1 VGAGGAAM
9 PLSRAGRPQGL
20 LPSMIPSLCAAL
32 SAVMLLV
39 LSGLFFAFPCRWLVQ
54 NGEWVYPIVTGP
66 LFVLSFCSLI
76 ALNGSDPG
84 ILHQG
89 SNELDPMMMPV
100 VWVNHMA
107 FHLQWCPKCR
117 FHRPPR
123 THHCPRCNICVE
135 DFDHHNRWVNNCVG
149 HRNYRLYLLLVLSLC
164 LYTLAVL
171 VACVMVLVRTTH
183 LPYGLDKIITIVVAV
198 PAAGFLVP
206 LFVLLLIKAW
216 SVSKAERSHEGKY
229 QYLHLN
235 NPFDLGCARNWCLVA
250 TPSIWLVLPRYMAE
264 AVGLQSAVGPDW
276 VPMQTLGSPQRPN
289 SGSLHTGTGS
299 PRASTSCRS
308 PGGEV
313 SVCLCACVRVCVC
326 VRMYKCS
333 CLCLWCW
340 EWASPDCADV
350 GGSSRMV
357 QWP

>member
-1 VGAGGAAM
+1 M
-9 PLSRAGRPQGL
+9 PLSRAGQPQGL
-20 LPSMIPSLCAAL
+20 LPWMLPSLCAAL
-32 SAVMLLV
+32 SAVMLLI

-54 NGEWVYPIVTGP
+54 NGEWVYPVILGP
-66 LFVLSFCSLI
+66 LFVLTFCCLI

-84 ILHQG
+84 TLHQG

-100 VWVNHMA
+100 VWVNHRA

-135 DFDHHNRWVNNCVG
+135 DFDHHSRWVNNCVG

-171 VACVMVLVRTTH
+171 VACVTVLVRTTH
-183 LPYGLDKIITIVVAV
+183 LPYGLDKIITIGVAV

-229 QYLHLN
+229 QYLYVK
-235 NPFDLGCARNWCLVA
+235 NPFDLGCARNWCFTIFA
-250 TPSIWLVLPRYMAE
+250 PRGPKYMAE
-264 AVGLQSAVGPDW
+264 AVGLQRAVGPDW
-276 VPMQTLGSPQRPN
+276 VPMQTLHCSTGP
-289 SGSLHTGTGS
+289 SG
-299 PRASTSCRS
+299 PVFQPS
-308 PGGEV
+308 PGQGLAPTPKLRV
-313 SVCLCACVRVCVC
+313 STHRDGLPQGVEILQI
-326 VRMYKCS
+326 
-333 CLCLWCW
+333 
-340 EWASPDCADV
+340 
-350 GGSSRMV
+350 SRR
-357 QWP
+357 QL

>member
-1 VGAGGAAM
+1 M

-235 NPFDLGCARNWCLVA
+235 NPFDLGCARNWCFTIFA
-250 TPSIWLVLPRYMAE
+250 PRGPKYMAE

-276 VPMQTLGSPQRPN
+276 VPMQTLHCSRGPSGPSPPAVPGPGARPT
-289 SGSLHTGTGS
+289 SKLGV
-299 PRASTSCRS
+299 STHRDGL
-308 PGGEV
+308 PQGV
-313 SVCLCACVRVCVC
+313 DILQI
-326 VRMYKCS
+326 
-333 CLCLWCW
+333 
-340 EWASPDCADV
+340 
-350 GGSSRMV
+350 SRR
-357 QWP
+357 QLLIWS

>member
-1 VGAGGAAM
+1 M
-9 PLSRAGRPQGL
+9 S
-20 LPSMIPSLCAAL
+20 
-32 SAVMLLV
+32 
-39 LSGLFFAFPCRWLVQ
+39 SGIGSCRWLLQ

-135 DFDHHNRWVNNCVG
+135 DFDHHSRWVNNCIG

-216 SVSKAERSHEGKY
+216 SVSKAERSHEGKVCG
-229 QYLHLN
+229 
-235 NPFDLGCARNWCLVA
+235 PGGARTPGCGRSPC
-250 TPSIWLVLPRYMAE
+250 PSRTSAPSTLPPLPWSSWPALPRRCLLSPSDPDSAP
-264 AVGLQSAVGPDW
+264 VVPPLGLSVTLPTGCPASRASCVPGRACSILSAV
-276 VPMQTLGSPQRPN
+276 R
-289 SGSLHTGTGS
+289 SG
-299 PRASTSCRS
+299 
-308 PGGEV
+308 E
-313 SVCLCACVRVCVC
+313 
-326 VRMYKCS
+326 
-333 CLCLWCW
+333 
-340 EWASPDCADV
+340 
-350 GGSSRMV
+350 
-357 QWP
+357 